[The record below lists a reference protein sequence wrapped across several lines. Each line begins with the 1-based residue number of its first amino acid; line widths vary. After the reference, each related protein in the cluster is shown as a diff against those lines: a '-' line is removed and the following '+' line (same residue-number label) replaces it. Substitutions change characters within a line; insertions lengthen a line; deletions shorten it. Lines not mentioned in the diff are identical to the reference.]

1 MLAYPLAMLY
11 VFEWL
16 GFQEV
21 TLPMKREDS
30 WMYMQFDDPH
40 LYTLVGL
47 VMLTAIVVVTRRV
60 ERSRFG
66 MALIAIKQN
75 EAAAEAA
82 GIDTLKWKRR
92 ATAPSGASAGATRSV
107 YAAVPG
113 GVTTGS

>member
-1 MLAYPLAMLY
+1 MIPLSAVIGAAAGLLVGLPTFRLRGHYFALSMLAYPLAMLY

-47 VMLTAIVVVTRRV
+47 VMLTALVVVTRRG

-75 EAAAEAA
+75 AAAPQREEAA
-82 GIDTLKWKRR
+82 R
-92 ATAPSGASAGATRSV
+92 
-107 YAAVPG
+107 
-113 GVTTGS
+113 

>member
-40 LYTLVGL
+40 LYTLVAL
-47 VMLTAIVVVTRRV
+47 AMLTAIVVVTRRV

-66 MALIAIKQN
+66 MAPPAIRSH
-75 EAAAEAA
+75 EAAADAA
-82 GIDTLKWKRR
+82 GTHTLQRKLRERAHSDHIHRTPDTF
-92 ATAPSGASAGATRSV
+92 
-107 YAAVPG
+107 
-113 GVTTGS
+113 